1 MWNPTTNQNQPFI
14 VTSTYQKGH
23 EPHWRKDQEIMAP
36 GIICFLS
43 LFSTKHVVEIFMAL
57 SQTIDVCYEN
67 NIYVDLLHIS
77 ITWSAFLLP
86 RCCRSIW
93 WSNAINL
100 SRYCNQ
106 HKLMSNRR
114 KWSTRTSWHA
124 FISGYICCRIYMIT
138 IEKHIDFLYLY
149 FFFLYIYLYQFL
161 HNFPDIS
168 FWCQNDHTQMYGRK
182 PKWFICRWSW
192 GQELMTLLNGK
203 AMALTWSF
211 L

>member
-1 MWNPTTNQNQPFI
+1 MWNPATNQNQPFI

-43 LFSTKHVVEIFMAL
+43 LFSTKHVVEIIMAL

-106 HKLMSNRR
+106 HKQMSNRR
-114 KWSTRTSWHA
+114 KWSTWKLA
-124 FISGYICCRIYMIT
+124 GM
-138 IEKHIDFLYLY
+138 L
-149 FFFLYIYLYQFL
+149 
-161 HNFPDIS
+161 
-168 FWCQNDHTQMYGRK
+168 
-182 PKWFICRWSW
+182 
-192 GQELMTLLNGK
+192 
-203 AMALTWSF
+203 SF
-211 L
+211 LGIFVAESTW